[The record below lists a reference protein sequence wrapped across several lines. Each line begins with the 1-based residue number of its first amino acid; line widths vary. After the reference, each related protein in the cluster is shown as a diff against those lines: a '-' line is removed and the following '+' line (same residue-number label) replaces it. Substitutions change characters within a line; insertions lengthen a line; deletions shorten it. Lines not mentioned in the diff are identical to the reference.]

1 MRRVKIV
8 LYTAM
13 LIFTPAVSA
22 HTSRLVPT
30 HPAPTYHP
38 PVSLPPPL
46 VLIKPMKTLAP
57 ALRGAWE
64 LRGSSAGAPR
74 ELMDRQ
80 NYRVYGTQET

>member
-1 MRRVKIV
+1 MMRVQIV
-8 LYTAM
+8 LYTAT
-13 LIFTPAVSA
+13 LIFAPAVSVHA
-22 HTSRLVPT
+22 SGLVPT

-46 VLIKPMKTLAP
+46 VLIKPIKTLAP
-57 ALRGAWE
+57 ALGGAWE

-80 NYRVYGTQET
+80 NYRVRK